1 MWEWLEWI
9 KHGFLKGCSRE
20 RERGKKLCLVTETCC
35 VAIVGDNVLIE
46 PQTVWFFRPEV
57 SFKQAREKEMYLS
70 GAPLAASPWL
80 HCSNV
85 NGGLGAVCRDPLN
98 SYPATAPSFSFPL
111 RQLVS
116 FRGSWPSD
124 WCVIAPSL
132 TCPLT
137 ALFIGQAASA
147 AFYWALC
154 FQGSGWRAF
163 SLAFS
168 LTLFLTFS
176 FSSLSAINTLWLFT
190 ATVPLL
196 HTDSLLLTHSI
207 CSTSNCSFICIKV
220 QLLMCNTLTTDTW
233 TYC

>member
-168 LTLFLTFS
+168 LSLCF
-176 FSSLSAINTLWLFT
+176 SLSPFLPSQPSIHYDFSPPQCHYFT
-190 ATVPLL
+190 
-196 HTDSLLLTHSI
+196 LTHFFWL
-207 CSTSNCSFICIKV
+207 TQFV
-220 QLLMCNTLTTDTW
+220 QLQIALLSASKYSYWCATH
-233 TYC
+233 